1 MLLLEAHF
9 SCLLLNFLLHK
20 KENGNYLMTHMDYSQ
35 IRMYIC
41 GSNLFEECGT
51 WFLLRGTNLRC
62 VYAAGPQ
69 RCLQLTWSL
78 YPWWDGGQNG
88 LPCLQRGTQAR
99 EGISAPCLGLPLL
112 LTPPSSSSRLFSR
125 DRQTFFLKP
134 SSNSLFKKGN
144 QALKKSLMDCA
155 LPRAPPTV
163 VENTYDA
170 IPWQTKLW
178 VKHL

>member
-1 MLLLEAHF
+1 MLQLEAHF

-41 GSNLFEECGT
+41 GSNLFEECGI
-51 WFLLRGTNLRC
+51 WVLPRGTKC
-62 VYAAGPQ
+62 VCAAGPQ

-78 YPWWDGGQNG
+78 
-88 LPCLQRGTQAR
+88 QRGTQAR
-99 EGISAPCLGLPLL
+99 EGMSAPCLGLHLL
-112 LTPPSSSSRLFSR
+112 LTPPPSSSRLFSR
-125 DRQTFFLKP
+125 GRQTFFLKP

-170 IPWQTKLW
+170 IPWQTKL
-178 VKHL
+178 